1 MARYEIILSAGG
13 AAASKSPIAGGKG
26 RPKKTTDPEQE
37 ALKARKAG
45 VNAYVHIKR
54 NIAPF
59 VSMGLQYTIGTVT
72 LRTGRVERQQRMQF
86 AYGVVSQTGGIL
98 ENIAIGALVG
108 NLPGAI
114 AGAVAGVAQTA
125 LSYGLQ
131 YSKIRTEENLEN
143 VSLAL
148 MNIRAGG
155 SVASYSQ
162 SRGMR

>member
-1 MARYEIILSAGG
+1 MAQYEIIIRAGG
-13 AAASKSPIAGGKG
+13 ASASKSPIAGGKG
-26 RPKKTTDPEQE
+26 GTKKTENPEE
-37 ALKARKAG
+37 TALKARKAG
-45 VNAYVHIKR
+45 VHAYVTLKR

-59 VSMGLQYTIGTVT
+59 VSAGLQYSIGTVT

-86 AYGVVSQTGGIL
+86 AYGVASQVVGIGESL
-98 ENIAIGALVG
+98 MIGALVG
-108 NLPGAI
+108 GLPGAI

-155 SVASYSQ
+155 NVASYSQ